1 MKVFNLPDV
10 RKQLAES
17 LGMDL
22 VVSSPE
28 ALQKFLVAEIARWGK
43 VVREHNIRAD

>member
-10 RKQLAES
+10 RRQLADT

-22 VVSSPE
+22 IVSSPE
-28 ALQKFLVAEIARWGK
+28 ALQKFLLAEIARWGK
-43 VVREHNIRAD
+43 VVRDHNIRAD